1 MIKDRNID
9 PDAQIAGSKVAL
21 TTDSTGFALASAKVL
36 IGNASGIAKPLTLSG
51 DVTNDNAGVTAI
63 GAGKVTNAMVS
74 PAALDGTVAKVV
86 ANVNVIGGLPVIHRI
101 TLADTGAATTNTDV
115 TLTHKTMI
123 LDAWS
128 VKTAA
133 AAGNAGASTLRIL
146 STASAITDALS
157 IRNVAD
163 TAITRFTQ
171 INDANQTI
179 AAGGVLR
186 VEQVLADGNDDNAC
200 EVYVLGIRVT

>member
-86 ANVNVIGGLPVIHRI
+86 AASNLIGGLPVVHRI
-101 TLADTGAATTNTDV
+101 TLADTGAATTNTDLV
-115 TLTHKTMI
+115 LTHKTMV
-123 LDAWS
+123 LDAWT
-128 VKTAA
+128 VKT
-133 AAGNAGASTLRIL
+133 
-146 STASAITDALS
+146 STAALNNDTNTIQILNSTNAITDALS

-171 INDANQTI
+171 INDANATI
-179 AAGGVLR
+179 AAGGTLR
-186 VEQVLADGNDDNAC
+186 IAQALANATDDNAC
-200 EVYVLGIRVT
+200 DVYILGVRVT